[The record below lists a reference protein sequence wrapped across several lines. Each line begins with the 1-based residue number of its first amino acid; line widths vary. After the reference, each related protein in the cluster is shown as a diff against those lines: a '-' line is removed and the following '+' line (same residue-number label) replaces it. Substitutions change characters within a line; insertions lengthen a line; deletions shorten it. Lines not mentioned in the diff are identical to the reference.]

1 MTQVEFLRDFCKKR
15 KIAISKLESDL
26 GYSNGYFN
34 PKKLKKIP
42 IDKAVEIAEYL
53 RLDVFELLDEEDT
66 QKLIAA
72 GKAGWFPGID
82 AKPTR
87 VPVLGRVAAGI
98 PIHAIEEVIEW
109 EELPAYA
116 LKGDRYFGLLIRGD
130 SMEPGIVNG
139 DIVIVKEQPD
149 AEDGQIV
156 IALVNG
162 DDGVCKRLKKYN
174 DGTIALVS
182 DNAAYSP
189 MYFNNG
195 EIDTM
200 PIKILGVVKELRRRF

>member
-116 LKGDRYFGLLIRGD
+116 LKGDRDRTGLSHFYRPSAFMRVPRKSSVYAGF
-130 SMEPGIVNG
+130 
-139 DIVIVKEQPD
+139 
-149 AEDGQIV
+149 
-156 IALVNG
+156 
-162 DDGVCKRLKKYN
+162 KRFIFETL
-174 DGTIALVS
+174 
-182 DNAAYSP
+182 
-189 MYFNNG
+189 F
-195 EIDTM
+195 
-200 PIKILGVVKELRRRF
+200 